1 MRALVTGGAGFIGS
15 HLVDALVDE
24 GAEVHVLD
32 DFSSG
37 RLENLESALRL
48 GAHLHPGDVTDP
60 PAMTALVTDMGFDVV
75 FHLAAQIAVCRSTAD
90 PAFDAHVNV
99 AGTAAVLDAA
109 RRGGVGRVVLAS
121 TAAVY
126 GNPSRLPTSERAPLD
141 PLSPYGA
148 GKAAAE
154 LYLALYGRRH
164 RLSTLALRMSN
175 VYGPR
180 QDPHGEAGVVAI
192 FSGAAAAGRPAGVYG
207 DGRQTRDY
215 LHVSDAVAAFMAA
228 AGSDVTG
235 VLNVG
240 TGTEVSVLRVAE
252 LLGLEVVHAAARAEE
267 VRRSCLDPSAAERAL
282 AWRARTAIGDA
293 LAPARGLVPA

>member
-1 MRALVTGGAGFIGS
+1 MKALVTGGAGFIGS
-15 HLVDALVDE
+15 HLVDALVED
-24 GAEVHVLD
+24 GAEVHVVD

-37 RLENLESALRL
+37 RLENLESALQL

-60 PAMTALVTDMGFDVV
+60 SAMTALVADAGCDVV
-75 FHLAAQIAVCRSTAD
+75 FHLAAQIAVRRSTTD

-99 AGTAAVLDAA
+99 AGTAAVLEAA

-121 TAAVY
+121 SAAVY
-126 GNPSRLPTSERAPLD
+126 GNPARLPTSELATLA
-141 PLSPYGA
+141 PLSPYGTS
-148 GKAAAE
+148 KAAAE
-154 LYLALYGRRH
+154 LYLALYRRRH

-180 QDPHGEAGVVAI
+180 QDPDGEAGVVAI
-192 FSGAAAAGRPAGVYG
+192 FSAAASAGRPVTVYG

-215 LHVSDAVAAFMAA
+215 LHVSDAVAAFVAA

-235 VLNVG
+235 VANIS

-252 LLGLEVVHAAARAEE
+252 LVGATVVHGPGRADEIG
-267 VRRSCLDPSAAERAL
+267 RSCLDPRTAERIL
-282 AWRARTAIGDA
+282 GWRARTSMHDG
-293 LAPARGLVPA
+293 LAPDGGLVAA